1 MTTLFLTAAVI
12 GGLLLIAQLVL
23 GFFGG
28 DHGDAAHHDAAHHG
42 ASHHAHASDGLQL
55 LSARAVSAAVAFFG
69 IGGLGLAS
77 IGLPAVFA
85 LAGGS
90 VLGIAAMFGVAWTMR
105 SMLKFESDGSISIQ
119 RAVGSAAT
127 VYVPIPGSKAGAG
140 KVTLTLQGR
149 TVEYQAITA
158 EGIALPT
165 GMSVV
170 VVDVHNDD
178 TVEVAPLPSIDGVL

>member
-12 GGLLLIAQLVL
+12 GGVLLIAQLVL

-28 DHGDAAHHDAAHHG
+28 DHGDAAHHDATHHD
-42 ASHHAHASDGLQL
+42 AHASDGLQL
-55 LSARAVSAAVAFFG
+55 LSARAVSAAATFFG

-77 IGLPAVFA
+77 LGLPGILAF
-85 LAGGS
+85 AGGS
-90 VLGIAAMFGVAWTMR
+90 VLGVAAMFGVAWTMR
-105 SMLKFESDGSISIQ
+105 SMLKFESDGSVSIQ

-158 EGIALPT
+158 EGTALPT